1 MKLNITISRDAS
13 GGEQGGA
20 VLPLVLLWG
29 SREGARGSIAPPDF
43 TVDFW
48 SKASKMNVLKHIRGS
63 D

>member
-1 MKLNITISRDAS
+1 MSRDAS

-29 SREGARGSIAPPDF
+29 SRVGARGSIAPPGF
-43 TVDFW
+43 TVDFRP
-48 SKASKMNVLKHIRGS
+48 KASKINVLKHIRGS